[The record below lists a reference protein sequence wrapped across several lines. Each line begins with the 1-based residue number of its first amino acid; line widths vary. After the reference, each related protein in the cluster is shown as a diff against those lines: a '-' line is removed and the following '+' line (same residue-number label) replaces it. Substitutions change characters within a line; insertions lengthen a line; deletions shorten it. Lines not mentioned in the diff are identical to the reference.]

1 MCKYA
6 LIIEDFPYPL
16 CKIQSGCPPVWC
28 PNDYLQCEVYK
39 EYNIDTSAQHLNK
52 KLHGGEIV

>member
-1 MCKYA
+1 MC
-6 LIIEDFPYPL
+6 
-16 CKIQSGCPPVWC
+16 
-28 PNDYLQCEVYK
+28 DYLQCEVYK